1 VTTELADRY
10 QLGEVIGRGGM
21 AEVRAGH
28 DLRLD
33 RPVAV
38 KLLRSDIAHQP
49 GVRQRFESEARLA
62 ARLAHPNVVA
72 VYDSG
77 ETPEG
82 VPFIVMERLP
92 GSTLA
97 DRLRAGPL
105 SEAEVRELARQVLSA
120 LQAAHCA
127 GVMHRDV
134 KPANILA
141 AGGGIWKV
149 GDFGIAKAVMDP
161 GGDPTMTVALLGTPA
176 YLAPERLHG
185 APATAASDI
194 YSVGV
199 VLYESLAGAKP
210 LGTPLLAA
218 RAGVDPALA
227 AAVERALAPVPDRRF
242 ASAAEMEAAIA
253 RGAQTSA
260 ADTAIAR
267 GAQTSGADRTTPG
280 AAPTSAA
287 DTTIAAGTPT
297 LVGPPPPP
305 TGVLARPAGAH
316 RVPLTRRS
324 RALAALAGATAV
336 TLIVLI
342 ALPGGKHASTG
353 PANTVPAGLPSGL
366 AHALQDLESQVSR

>member
-1 VTTELADRY
+1 MTTELADRY

-62 ARLAHPNVVA
+62 ARLSHPNVVS

-77 ETPEG
+77 ETPDG

-97 DRLRAGPL
+97 DRLRAGPM
-105 SEAEVRELARQVLSA
+105 SEEEVRELARQVLSA
-120 LQAAHCA
+120 LQAAHSA

-134 KPANILA
+134 KPGNILA
-141 AGGGIWKV
+141 AGGGLWKV
-149 GDFGIAKAVMDP
+149 GDFGIAKAVMDV

-218 RAGVDPALA
+218 KPGADPVLA
-227 AAVERALAPVPDRRF
+227 AAVERALSPVPERRF

-253 RGAQTSA
+253 
-260 ADTAIAR
+260 
-267 GAQTSGADRTTPG
+267 G
-280 AAPTSAA
+280 AAPRSAPGTTVA
-287 DTTIAAGTPT
+287 DTTLAGTTAADAPGPPPTLQET

-305 TGVLARPAGAH
+305 TDVLARPAAHHLAH

-324 RALAALAGATAV
+324 RTLLAGAGAV
-336 TLIVLI
+336 AVALVVLI
-342 ALPGGKHASTG
+342 SLPGAKHTQTG
-353 PANTVPAGLPSGL
+353 PSNTLPAGLPSGL
-366 AHALQDLESQVSR
+366 AHALQNLESQVSR